1 MARQN
6 LRGIW
11 WFPVLTVFLCAG
23 RGSAAEPAAKKLI
36 PIDQAEVILAPY
48 VWKMSGKGPS
58 ARAEAMLPGAYL
70 KAEFRGSA
78 TIALVVDAS
87 ANHDCPPTS
96 MPVVEYSIDDGPFV
110 IVSLKPTGDVYSLS
124 LADRLDP
131 AKPHRVE
138 LYFRAA
144 DLARNRWR
152 SSTAHLRLGGLTLD
166 ARGTMLAGSARNRR
180 AIGFGDSITEGVG
193 VDGLFTSW
201 QKLGVNNARATWLP
215 IVCAALG
222 CEYGQLG
229 SGGQGMT
236 RAIELPPL
244 PQTWDRYDAA
254 TSRLTGGLL
263 LPEPDYIFCAMGTN
277 DYEKVITADY
287 AGWLKAM
294 RQACPHARFFCVV
307 PPLGVH
313 RAEVA
318 AALSARNQ
326 AGDRKVH
333 LVDTAPLERA
343 FRAGQGATKLAHD
356 GVHPSEYGQALLGA
370 LIAVEVQKIVS
381 ESR

>member
-1 MARQN
+1 
-6 LRGIW
+6 
-11 WFPVLTVFLCAG
+11 VTVFWCAG
-23 RGSAAEPAAKKLI
+23 RSSAAEPIQIKHI
-36 PIDQAEVILAPY
+36 PVDHAQILLAPY

-78 TIALVVDAS
+78 TIALVLDAS
-87 ANHDCPPTS
+87 ANRDCPPAS
-96 MPVVEYSIDDGPFV
+96 MPVVEYSIDEGPFV
-110 IVSLKPTGDVYSLS
+110 IASLDPAGPLDSLS
-124 LADRLDP
+124 LADRLDTG
-131 AKPHRVE
+131 KPHRVE
-138 LYFRAA
+138 VYFRAA
-144 DLARNRWR
+144 DLAKNRWR
-152 SSTAHLRLGGLTLD
+152 SSTAHLRLAGLGLD
-166 ARGTMLAGSARNRR
+166 LGGTMLPCSARKRK

-193 VDGLFTSW
+193 VDGLFTTW

-215 IVCAALG
+215 IVCAALD

-236 RAIELPPL
+236 RAIEMPPL
-244 PQTWDRYDAA
+244 PQTWDHYDAA

-277 DYEKVITADY
+277 DYEKDITTDY
-287 AGWLKAM
+287 TGWLKAM

-313 RAEVA
+313 RTEVGA
-318 AALSARNQ
+318 AVSARNQ
-326 AGDRKVH
+326 AGDAKVY

-343 FRAGQGATKLAHD
+343 FRAGQGATRLAHD
-356 GVHPSEYGQALLGA
+356 GVHPSVYGQALLGA
-370 LIAVEVQKIVS
+370 LIGVEVQKVLS
-381 ESR
+381 EGR